1 MSLDVIG
8 NLGDPQK
15 DAAAIAPLLTQ
26 FETNLGKDITQNII
40 PALLG
45 GLTAI
50 LDGRKVTIT
59 LSVELKDQEPAKS

>member
-1 MSLDVIG
+1 MDVIG

-15 DAAAIAPLLTQ
+15 DAAALEPLLTQ

-59 LSVELKDQEPAKS
+59 LSVELKDQEPVKS